1 MPRRLPYA
9 AAVAV
14 LATLYFAAA
23 KLGFVAAVAHGVVSS
38 AWPPSGVALAALLL
52 WGRRYWPGITIGAFL
67 VNATS
72 GVPPAGALGMAV
84 GNTLEAVVGVLLLQ
98 RVARFRPSLERL
110 RDVLALALLAAP
122 FATTLSATVGV
133 TSLWLSG
140 AVPSTSAGPLW
151 LVWWSGD
158 AIGVL
163 VVAPVLLTWMT
174 APSVRETVARAL
186 EALTL
191 LRSWSP

>member
-1 MPRRLPYA
+1 
-9 AAVAV
+9 VAQ
-14 LATLYFAAA
+14 A
-23 KLGFVAAVAHGVVSS
+23 VVSS
-38 AWPPSGVALAALLL
+38 AWPPAGLALAALLL
-52 WGRRYWPGITIGAFL
+52 LGVRYWPGIAIGAFL
-67 VNATS
+67 VNAS
-72 GVPPAGALGMAV
+72 AGVPLAGAAGIGV
-84 GNTLEAVVGVLLLQ
+84 GNTLEAVVGALLLQ

-122 FATTLSATVGV
+122 LATTLSATVGV

-163 VVAPVLLTWMT
+163 VVAPVL
-174 APSVRETVARAL
+174 
-186 EALTL
+186 
-191 LRSWSP
+191 